1 MRVAAAKYL
10 RDKRIIPAGR
20 YLKTDTYGTGR
31 TQERLR
37 PDRTGEVPL
46 VGKFERKSREGRN
59 C

>member
-1 MRVAAAKYL
+1 MRTAAAKYL

-37 PDRTGEVPL
+37 PDRTGEVPTGIRP
-46 VGKFERKSREGRN
+46 VRKEREDRN